1 MRGRQIWRRRGF
13 AVAAV
18 ALTLGL
24 VAPALA
30 APAAL
35 AAGRRPLSAAA
46 KAKLAAAI
54 RAKANTPEGRAK
66 IAQYRA
72 AQAKGQAQ
80 APSPTTKKKKG
91 TAATPAQKRQR
102 ALAARKAAQ
111 KRAAQRA
118 LIARQR
124 AAENEESSLSL
135 PLIALLAIAP
145 FVLIGLYLLGADYL
159 RRPRKRGGGTGGAS
173 LEITR
178 VDGR

>member
-1 MRGRQIWRRRGF
+1 M
-13 AVAAV
+13 
-18 ALTLGL
+18 GL
-24 VAPALA
+24 VAPPLA

-72 AQAKGQAQ
+72 AAQAKGQAQ
-80 APSPTTKKKKG
+80 APTPTTKKKKG

-124 AAENEESSLSL
+124 AAKNEESSLSL